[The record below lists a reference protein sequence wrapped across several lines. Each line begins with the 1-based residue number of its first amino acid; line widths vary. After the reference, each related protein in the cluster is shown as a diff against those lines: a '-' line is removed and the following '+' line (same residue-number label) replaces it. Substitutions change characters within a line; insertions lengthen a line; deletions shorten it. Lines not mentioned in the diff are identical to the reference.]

1 MSFTSAMIVPLV
13 ARGRTLGAITLVSA
27 ESGRRYE
34 RADLELAEELA
45 RRAALAVD
53 NARLYDEAQKEI
65 SERERA
71 ETRFRTLVEQIPAVT
86 YIQSPYGTK
95 PMEYVSPQIEDM
107 LGYSPRTEA
116 IDDEF
121 LIGMLHPDDR
131 ERFLAEDART
141 DETGEP
147 FRIEYRQFTKD
158 GRMVWVR
165 DEAVLVRDE
174 EGRPLYWLGVQYDI
188 TEQKRVEAAL
198 RQSEELY
205 RTVVEQAAE
214 NIFLVDVETKRVLEA
229 NAAMRRS
236 LGYAPEELEDLTL
249 YDIVAHDRQSVDQN
263 TQRILE
269 EGQRYL
275 GERRYR
281 RKDGTLVDV
290 EVSASA
296 IFYDGG
302 EAMSIVAHDIT
313 ERKKA
318 EEALDE
324 AREAERNRIAR
335 DLHDDILQDIVYA
348 LQEIQV
354 SQITSENGGS
364 EALEEAADALRRSV
378 EGLRDAIFELRL
390 KQTLGRSF
398 VSSLENLMDLNRRMA
413 RSRYEL
419 DLVVEDGF
427 PRHFPEWT
435 GREIV
440 RIVQEAL
447 TNARRHAR
455 PRRVLVRLWRDG
467 DLARLEVADDG
478 RGFDT
483 NRPGMGVGQQSMR
496 YRARELG
503 GELTVEST
511 PGGGTRVRFE
521 VPVSRLLGEVRPG
534 RGRPPSGDE
543 GVSKA

>member
-1 MSFTSAMIVPLV
+1 
-13 ARGRTLGAITLVSA
+13 
-27 ESGRRYE
+27 
-34 RADLELAEELA
+34 
-45 RRAALAVD
+45 
-53 NARLYDEAQKEI
+53 
-65 SERERA
+65 
-71 ETRFRTLVEQIPAVT
+71 
-86 YIQSPYGTK
+86 
-95 PMEYVSPQIEDM
+95 M

-131 ERFLAEDART
+131 ERFLAEDRRT

-147 FRIEYRQFTKD
+147 FRIEYRQFAKD

-174 EGRPLYWLGVQYDI
+174 GGRPLYWLGVQYDI
-188 TEQKRVEAAL
+188 TEQKRVEEAL
-198 RQSEELY
+198 KESEELY

-229 NAAMRRS
+229 NAALRRS
-236 LGYAPEELEDLTL
+236 LGYEPEEFKDMTL

-281 RKDGTLVDV
+281 RKDGSLVDV

-296 IFYDGG
+296 IFYGG
-302 EAMSIVAHDIT
+302 AGAMSIVAHDIT

-354 SQITSENGGS
+354 AQITFDNGGS
-364 EALEEAADALRRSV
+364 QALDEAADALRRSV
-378 EGLRDAIFELRL
+378 EGLRGAVFELRL
-390 KQTLGRSF
+390 KDELGRSF
-398 VSSLENLMDLNRRMA
+398 VASLEILMDLNRRMA
-413 RSRYEL
+413 RSKYEL
-419 DLVVEDGF
+419 DLVVDDGF
-427 PRHFPEWT
+427 PRAVPERT

-447 TNARRHAR
+447 TNARRHAQ
-455 PRRVLVRLWRDG
+455 PRRVRVRLWRDG
-467 DLARLEVADDG
+467 DLSRVEVADDG
-478 RGFDT
+478 RGFETD
-483 NRPGMGVGQQSMR
+483 RPGIGVGQQSMR
-496 YRARELG
+496 HRARELG
-503 GELTVEST
+503 GELTVESA
-511 PGGGTRVRFE
+511 PGRGTRVRFE
-521 VPVSRLLGEVRPG
+521 VPVSRLLGEVRPD
-534 RGRPPSGDE
+534 RGGPARPPSGDE
-543 GVSKA
+543 GAPTA

>member
-1 MSFTSAMIVPLV
+1 
-13 ARGRTLGAITLVSA
+13 
-27 ESGRRYE
+27 
-34 RADLELAEELA
+34 
-45 RRAALAVD
+45 
-53 NARLYDEAQKEI
+53 
-65 SERERA
+65 
-71 ETRFRTLVEQIPAVT
+71 
-86 YIQSPYGTK
+86 
-95 PMEYVSPQIEDM
+95 
-107 LGYSPRTEA
+107 
-116 IDDEF
+116 
-121 LIGMLHPDDR
+121 
-131 ERFLAEDART
+131 
-141 DETGEP
+141 
-147 FRIEYRQFTKD
+147 
-158 GRMVWVR
+158 
-165 DEAVLVRDE
+165 
-174 EGRPLYWLGVQYDI
+174 
-188 TEQKRVEAAL
+188 
-198 RQSEELY
+198 
-205 RTVVEQAAE
+205 VEQAAE

-229 NAAMRRS
+229 NAALRRS
-236 LGYAPEELEDLTL
+236 LGYEPEEFKDMTL

-281 RKDGTLVDV
+281 RKDGSLVDV

-296 IFYDGG
+296 IFYGG
-302 EAMSIVAHDIT
+302 AGAMSIVAHDIT

-354 SQITSENGGS
+354 AQITSENGGS

-534 RGRPPSGDE
+534 RGGQPSGDE
-543 GVSKA
+543 GTSKA